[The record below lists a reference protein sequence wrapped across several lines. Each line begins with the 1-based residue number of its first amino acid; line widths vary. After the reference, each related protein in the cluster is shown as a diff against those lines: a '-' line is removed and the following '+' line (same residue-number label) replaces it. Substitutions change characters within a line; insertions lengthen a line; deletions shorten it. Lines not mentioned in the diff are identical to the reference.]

1 MATANHR
8 QHSRLEVP
16 DTDIPSTSYSP
27 PPSSSSSSNPNKK
40 KWSNFLP
47 ILVGLVVIGEIAFLG
62 RLDMV
67 KNVDLVNSWA
77 DSFYHFTQTTSLVSS
92 SSWSTEDAGS
102 GQERASDHED
112 GCEAWLEKE
121 DSVPYSRDFKK
132 NPIFVHGGEEVLLS
146 CIPALI
152 FLVGPVKLIFYLQV
166 RNVVF

>member
-8 QHSRLEVP
+8 QHPKSEALP
-16 DTDIPSTSYSP
+16 DPDIPSTSYS
-27 PPSSSSSSNPNKK
+27 SSSSSSSSSNKK

-62 RLDMV
+62 RLDVV

-77 DSFYHFTQTTSLVSS
+77 ESFYHFTETAS

-102 GQERASDHED
+102 GHDRVSEHVDS
-112 GCEAWLEKE
+112 CEAWLEKE

-132 NPIFVHGGEEVLLS
+132 DPILVHGVDE
-146 CIPALI
+146 
-152 FLVGPVKLIFYLQV
+152 
-166 RNVVF
+166 VVFIL